1 MVAPANNPFGKAEL
15 KYPVEWNFRIIAV
28 AAQADSVF
36 AEVQKV
42 MARSKVTKPLEL
54 TSKSKEGTY
63 QTMTFSA
70 ELASHTEMEILDGA
84 LKAIPGIKVVI

>member
-15 KYPVEWNFRIIAV
+15 KYPVEWNFRFIAV
-28 AAQADSVF
+28 AAQEDSVF

-84 LKAIPGIKVVI
+84 LKAIPGVKVVI

>member
-1 MVAPANNPFGKAEL
+1 MVAPANHFGKAEL

-28 AAQADSVF
+28 AAQTASVSD
-36 AEVQKV
+36 EVKKV
-42 MARSKVTKPLEL
+42 MARCKVTKPLEM

-70 ELASHTEMEILDGA
+70 ELGSHTEMEILDTA
-84 LKAIPGIKVVI
+84 LKSIPGVKVVI

>member
-1 MVAPANNPFGKAEL
+1 MVAPANNPFGKNEL

-28 AAQADSVF
+28 AAHTDNVF
-36 AEVQKV
+36 DEVQKV
-42 MARSKVTKPLEL
+42 MARCKITKALEL

-70 ELASHTEMEILDGA
+70 EISSHTEMEILDTA
-84 LKAIPGIKVVI
+84 LKSIPNVKVVI

>member
-15 KYPVEWNFRIIAV
+15 QYPVEWNFRIIAI
-28 AAQADSVF
+28 AAQTDSVY
-36 AEVQKV
+36 AEVQKI
-42 MARSKVTKPLEL
+42 MARCKVTKPLEL

-70 ELASHTEMEILDGA
+70 ELASHTEMEILDTA
-84 LKAIPGIKVVI
+84 LKAISGVKVVI

>member
-1 MVAPANNPFGKAEL
+1 MVAPANNPFGKAAL

-84 LKAIPGIKVVI
+84 LKAIPGVKVVI

>member
-28 AAQADSVF
+28 AAQADNVF

-42 MARSKVTKPLEL
+42 MARSKITKPLEL

-84 LKAIPGIKVVI
+84 LKAIPGVKVVI

>member
-36 AEVQKV
+36 DEVRKV
-42 MARSKVTKPLEL
+42 MARCKVVSPLQM

-70 ELASHTEMEILDGA
+70 ELASHTEMEILDTA
-84 LKAIPGIKVVI
+84 LKSINGVKVVI

>member
-28 AAQADSVF
+28 AAQADSVL

-42 MARSKVTKPLEL
+42 MSRSKVTKPLEL

-84 LKAIPGIKVVI
+84 LKAIPGVKVVI

>member
-28 AAQADSVF
+28 ASQTDSVF

-42 MARSKVTKPLEL
+42 MARSKITKPLEL

-70 ELASHTEMEILDGA
+70 ELASHTEMEIIDGA
-84 LKAIPGIKVVI
+84 LKAIPGVKVVI

>member
-42 MARSKVTKPLEL
+42 MARSKITKPLEL

-84 LKAIPGIKVVI
+84 LKAIPGVKVVI

>member
-84 LKAIPGIKVVI
+84 LKAIPGVKVVI

>member
-15 KYPVEWNFRIIAV
+15 EYPVEWSFRIIAV

-36 AEVQKV
+36 EAVQKV
-42 MARSKVTKPLEL
+42 AAGCKVVKPLEL

-63 QTMTFSA
+63 QTMTFAA
-70 ELASHTEMEILDGA
+70 EIASHIEMEMLDGA
-84 LKAIPGIKVVI
+84 LKVIPGVKIVI

>member
-1 MVAPANNPFGKAEL
+1 MVAHANNPFGKAEL

-84 LKAIPGIKVVI
+84 LKAIPGVKVVI

>member
-15 KYPVEWNFRIIAV
+15 KYPVVWNFRIIAQ
-28 AAQADSVF
+28 AAKTDSVF
-36 AEVQKV
+36 AEVQQIISTCKV
-42 MARSKVTKPLEL
+42 RKNLEL

-70 ELASHTEMEILDGA
+70 ELASHAEMEAIDA
-84 LKAIPGIKVVI
+84 RLKAVDGVKVVI